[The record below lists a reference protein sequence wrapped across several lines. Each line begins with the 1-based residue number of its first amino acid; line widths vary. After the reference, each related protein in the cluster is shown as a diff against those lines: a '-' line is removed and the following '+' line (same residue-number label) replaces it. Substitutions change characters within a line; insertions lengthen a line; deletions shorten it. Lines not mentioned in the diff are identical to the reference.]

1 MKNTLLIF
9 GTPNFNNSLYE
20 IKEYL
25 DFSLLFYKKNFL
37 LEPPISAINSV
48 LVDADVCEDSEL
60 LTEINN
66 IKNIPIL
73 LLGKLV
79 SHNIENL
86 TYNDKIVLPT
96 GLIEINSRIKNL
108 AISETFNK
116 NSSIRI
122 KDYVIDKNEK
132 ILKKGNLSIS
142 VTEREIQLIELLFNE
157 KKPLPKSVIL
167 KKIWNYSEDADTH
180 TIETHI
186 HRLRKKIFNKFKEE
200 NFITYVKSGYSILK
214 KEIK

>member
-9 GTPNFNNSLYE
+9 GTSNFNNSLYE

-25 DFSLLFYKKNFL
+25 DFSLLFYKKNFS

-48 LVDADVCEDSEL
+48 LVDADVCGDLEL

-66 IKNIPIL
+66 TKNIPIL
-73 LLGKLV
+73 LLGKLASQNV
-79 SHNIENL
+79 GNV

-96 GLIEINSRIKNL
+96 NLIEINSKIKN
-108 AISETFNK
+108 IIMSETFNK

-132 ILKKGNLSIS
+132 ILKKGNLSVS
-142 VTEREIQLIELLFNE
+142 VTEREIQLIELLFSE

-200 NFITYVKSGYSILK
+200 NFITYVKSGYSI
-214 KEIK
+214 

>member
-142 VTEREIQLIELLFNE
+142 VTEREIQLIELLFSE

-200 NFITYVKSGYSILK
+200 KFIKYVKSGYSI
-214 KEIK
+214 